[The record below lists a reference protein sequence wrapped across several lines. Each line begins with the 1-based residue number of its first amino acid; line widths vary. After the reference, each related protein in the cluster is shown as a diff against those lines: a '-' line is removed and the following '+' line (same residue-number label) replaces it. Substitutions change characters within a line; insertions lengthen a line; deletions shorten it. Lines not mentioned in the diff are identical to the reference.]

1 MLMDHFLNEKIKTEL
16 IVITE
21 ETLELIEN
29 PDAKL
34 FLEKFYSRL
43 KTVTSEEQWVE
54 LFMELSAIM
63 YFDFPFSQNEFK
75 IIDRL
80 LEACELISRT
90 QEADTSLAN

>member
-1 MLMDHFLNEKIKTEL
+1 MVHFLNDKIKTEL

-21 ETLELIEN
+21 DTLKIIEN

-43 KTVTSEEQWVE
+43 KAVTSEEQWIE

-63 YFDFPFSQNEFK
+63 YFDFPLSRSELK
-75 IIDRL
+75 SIDKL
-80 LEACELISRT
+80 LEACELISRS
-90 QEADTSLAN
+90 QEADMSLVH

>member
-1 MLMDHFLNEKIKTEL
+1 MVHFLNHKIKTEL

-21 ETLELIEN
+21 DTLKIIEN

-43 KTVTSEEQWVE
+43 KAVTSEEQWIE

-63 YFDFPFSQNEFK
+63 YFDFPLSRSELRS
-75 IIDRL
+75 IDKL
-80 LEACELISRT
+80 LEACELISRS
-90 QEADTSLAN
+90 QEADMSLVH

>member
-1 MLMDHFLNEKIKTEL
+1 MVHFLNDKIKTEL

-21 ETLELIEN
+21 DTLKIIEN

-43 KTVTSEEQWVE
+43 KAVTSEEQWIE

-63 YFDFPFSQNEFK
+63 YFDFPLSRSELRS
-75 IIDRL
+75 IDKL
-80 LEACELISRT
+80 LEACELISRS
-90 QEADTSLAN
+90 QEADMSLVH

>member
-1 MLMDHFLNEKIKTEL
+1 MDHFLNDKIKTEL

-21 ETLELIEN
+21 DTLKIIEN

-43 KTVTSEEQWVE
+43 KAVTSEEQWIE

-63 YFDFPFSQNEFK
+63 YFDFPLSRSELRS
-75 IIDRL
+75 IDKL
-80 LEACELISRT
+80 LEACELISRS
-90 QEADTSLAN
+90 QEADMSLVH

>member
-1 MLMDHFLNEKIKTEL
+1 MDHFLNDKIKTEL

-21 ETLELIEN
+21 DTLKIIEN

-43 KTVTSEEQWVE
+43 KAVTSEEQWIE

-63 YFDFPFSQNEFK
+63 YFDFPLSRSELK
-75 IIDRL
+75 SIDKL
-80 LEACELISRT
+80 LEACELISRS
-90 QEADTSLAN
+90 QEADMSLVH

>member
-1 MLMDHFLNEKIKTEL
+1 MVHFLNDKIKTEL

-21 ETLELIEN
+21 DTLKIIEN

-43 KTVTSEEQWVE
+43 KAITSEEQWIE

-63 YFDFPFSQNEFK
+63 YFDFPLSRSELK
-75 IIDRL
+75 SIDKL
-80 LEACELISRT
+80 LEACELISRS
-90 QEADTSLAN
+90 QEADMSLVH

>member
-1 MLMDHFLNEKIKTEL
+1 MVHFLNDKIKTEL

-21 ETLELIEN
+21 DTLKIIEN

-43 KTVTSEEQWVE
+43 KAVTSEEQWIE

-63 YFDFPFSQNEFK
+63 YFDFPLSRSELK
-75 IIDRL
+75 GIDRL
-80 LEACELISRT
+80 LEACELISRS
-90 QEADTSLAN
+90 QEADMSLVH

>member
-1 MLMDHFLNEKIKTEL
+1 MVHFLNDKIKTEL

-21 ETLELIEN
+21 DTLKIIEN

-43 KTVTSEEQWVE
+43 EAVTSEEQWIE

-63 YFDFPFSQNEFK
+63 YFDFPLSRSELK
-75 IIDRL
+75 SIDKL
-80 LEACELISRT
+80 LEACELISRS
-90 QEADTSLAN
+90 QEADMSLVH

>member
-1 MLMDHFLNEKIKTEL
+1 MVHFLNDKIKTEL

-21 ETLELIEN
+21 DTLKIIEN

-43 KTVTSEEQWVE
+43 KAVTSEEQWIE

-63 YFDFPFSQNEFK
+63 YFDFPLNRSELK
-75 IIDRL
+75 SIDKL
-80 LEACELISRT
+80 LEACELISRS
-90 QEADTSLAN
+90 QEADMSLVH

>member
-1 MLMDHFLNEKIKTEL
+1 MVHFLNDKIKTEL

-21 ETLELIEN
+21 DTLKIIEN

-63 YFDFPFSQNEFK
+63 YFDFPFTPSELK
-75 IIDRL
+75 SVDRL

-90 QEADTSLAN
+90 QEADMSLAN

>member
-1 MLMDHFLNEKIKTEL
+1 MDHFLNEKIKTEL

-21 ETLELIEN
+21 ETLKIIEN

-43 KTVTSEEQWVE
+43 KAVTSEEQWIE

-63 YFDFPFSQNEFK
+63 YFDFPLSRSELK
-75 IIDRL
+75 SIDKL
-80 LEACELISRT
+80 LEACELISRS
-90 QEADTSLAN
+90 QEADMSLVH

>member
-1 MLMDHFLNEKIKTEL
+1 MDHFLNEKIKIEL

-21 ETLELIEN
+21 ETLKIIEN

-43 KTVTSEEQWVE
+43 KAVTSEEQWIE

-63 YFDFPFSQNEFK
+63 YFDFPFSHSELK
-75 IIDRL
+75 SIDKL
-80 LEACELISRT
+80 LEACELISRS
-90 QEADTSLAN
+90 QEADMSLVH

>member
-1 MLMDHFLNEKIKTEL
+1 MNHFLNDKIKTEL

-21 ETLELIEN
+21 DTLKIIEN

-43 KTVTSEEQWVE
+43 KAVTSEEQWIE

-63 YFDFPFSQNEFK
+63 YFDFPLSRSELRS
-75 IIDRL
+75 IDKL
-80 LEACELISRT
+80 LEACELISRS
-90 QEADTSLAN
+90 QEADMSLVH